1 LISCGIDVEYFPDP
15 DKALTSA
22 LQDLSAEDAELLA
35 ALKDLA
41 SEDVVSPMLLG
52 RYVGF

>member
-1 LISCGIDVEYFPDP
+1 
-15 DKALTSA
+15 LTSA
-22 LQDLSAEDAELLA
+22 SQDLSAEDAELLA

-41 SEDVVSPMLLG
+41 SEDAISPMLLG